1 MAKNKKIAPDKIPE
15 TPYPGKRPE
24 TIPAV
29 DPEEPLNPEEN
40 PDIIPDP
47 EEEEPPVFEEPA
59 PGEGP

>member
-1 MAKNKKIAPDKIPE
+1 MAKKITPDKIPD

-24 TIPAV
+24 TIPSI
-29 DPEEPLNPEEN
+29 DPEEPLNPEED

-47 EEEEPPVFEEPA
+47 EEEEIPPFDEPV